1 MVMWFH
7 MATVSMQPWR
17 IYLLCLIVYKSEPH
31 NRFITS
37 TTVLVYICYVFCF
50 GTFNDASTAHKN
62 GFDDDEDLKF
72 QVPEL
77 NSKWKRRLFVI
88 LHDKLKIPDF
98 REIPGTFNVERV
110 DRDIRAGQF

>member
-50 GTFNDASTAHKN
+50 GTFNDASTERTKM
-62 GFDDDEDLKF
+62 DLTMM
-72 QVPEL
+72 
-77 NSKWKRRLFVI
+77 RTC
-88 LHDKLKIPDF
+88 F
-98 REIPGTFNVERV
+98 RSQN
-110 DRDIRAGQF
+110 